1 VGASDAYGPS
11 LGQPKGA
18 GIAVAYKFSGEL
30 WQYDGEAPWYFV
42 TLPVEVS
49 DNLRAEH
56 GPAATAFGSVKV
68 SVTVGATRWATSLFP
83 DKSRGSYL
91 LPVKKSVRT
100 AEGLEIGSMVEVQI
114 EPR

>member
-1 VGASDAYGPS
+1 VEYRFTA
-11 LGQPKGA
+11 
-18 GIAVAYKFSGEL
+18 EL
-30 WQYDGEAPWYFV
+30 WQYDGEAPWCFV

-68 SVTVGATRWATSLFP
+68 SVTIGTTQWATSLFP
-83 DKSRGSYL
+83 DKSFGSYL

-100 AEGLEIGSMVEVQI
+100 AERLEIGSMVEVQI